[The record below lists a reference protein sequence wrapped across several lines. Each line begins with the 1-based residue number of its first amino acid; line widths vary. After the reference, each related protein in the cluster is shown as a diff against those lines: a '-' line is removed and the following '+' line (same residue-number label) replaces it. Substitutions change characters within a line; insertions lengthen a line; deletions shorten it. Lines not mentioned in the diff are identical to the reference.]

1 MFEQFKEIASSAIST
16 ASERVRN
23 PVLGAFVFSWCLFNW
38 NPLLFLFFSKSE
50 IEEKINYI
58 SSHSDAYHSLL
69 YPALCTFALSVIVP
83 WFNNIVAMFQKMP
96 LQNIDNFKHNKSI
109 RDVKSAIELR
119 KLEAQR
125 DITYDRVKVE
135 FESEIQFYKNDLIK
149 HQESLNS
156 FLQERDSLI
165 EKIMALEKELAAE
178 KIKSK
183 SNTRIATKF
192 NSRNNRNTDNDA

>member
-23 PVLGAFVFSWCLFNW
+23 PALGAFVFSWCSFNW
-38 NPLLFLFFSKSE
+38 NPLLFLFFSKSG

-69 YPALCTFALSVIVP
+69 YPALCAFALCVIVP
-83 WFNNIVAMFQKMP
+83 WFNNIVVMFQKIP
-96 LQNIDNFKHNKSI
+96 LQNIDNFKHNKSL
-109 RDVKSAIELR
+109 RDVKNAIELR

-156 FLQERDSLI
+156 FLQERDPLI
-165 EKIMALEKELAAE
+165 EKIMALEKELAEE
-178 KIKSK
+178 KIK
-183 SNTRIATKF
+183 SNTRIANKF
-192 NSRNNRNTDNDA
+192 NSRNNRNTDNAA

>member
-1 MFEQFKEIASSAIST
+1 MLEQFKEIASSAIST

-23 PVLGAFVFSWCLFNW
+23 PVLGAFVFSWCSFNW
-38 NPLLFLFFSKSE
+38 NPLLFLFFSKSV

-58 SSHSDAYHSLL
+58 SSHTDAYHSLL
-69 YPALCTFALSVIVP
+69 YPALCTFALCVIVP
-83 WFNNIVAMFQKMP
+83 WFNNIVVMFQKMP
-96 LQNIDNFKHNKSI
+96 LQNIDNFKHNKSL

-125 DITYDRVKVE
+125 DITYDSVKVG
-135 FESEIQFYKNDLIK
+135 FESEIQSLKNDLINQ
-149 HQESLNS
+149 QEYVSS

-165 EKIMALEKELAAE
+165 EKIRLLEKELAAE

-183 SNTRIATKF
+183 PNTRIANKF
-192 NSRNNRNTDNDA
+192 NSKNNRKTDNAA

>member
-23 PVLGAFVFSWCLFNW
+23 PALGAFVFSWCSFNW
-38 NPLLFLFFSKSE
+38 NPLLFLFFSRSG

-58 SSHSDAYHSLL
+58 SSHSDVYHSLL
-69 YPALCTFALSVIVP
+69 YPALCTFALCVIVP

-96 LQNIDNFKHNKSI
+96 LQNIDNFKHNKSL

-149 HQESLNS
+149 HQEYLNS

-165 EKIMALEKELAAE
+165 EKIMALEKQLTAE

-192 NSRNNRNTDNDA
+192 NSRNNRNSDNAA